1 MKIVS
6 TLKFN
11 DDLSREIYIFLW
23 PRPVR
28 RATSLLVI
36 ISQHDEFSKSS
47 RLLHRK
53 VHFILLKIQILNLS
67 YIVKCIEKE
76 CC

>member
-23 PRPVR
+23 PRAVR
-28 RATSLLVI
+28 PATSLLVI

-47 RLLHRK
+47 RLFHGK

-67 YIVKCIEKE
+67 YIVKCIETE